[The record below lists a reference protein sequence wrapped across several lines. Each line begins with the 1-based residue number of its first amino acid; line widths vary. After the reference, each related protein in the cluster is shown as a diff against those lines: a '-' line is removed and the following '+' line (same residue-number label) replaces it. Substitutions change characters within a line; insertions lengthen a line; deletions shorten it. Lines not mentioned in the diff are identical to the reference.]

1 MPKVLSAVACNL
13 DANIL
18 AACLP
23 LLQESHI
30 EAIEWSFD
38 ALYKIKEVPDWFRE
52 LLTAFSDENRL
63 IGHGVFFSLFSGKW
77 LPEQEAWL
85 SHLKQTSTDF
95 NFDHITEHFGFMTG
109 KDFHHG
115 APLNIPYSAATLAI
129 GIDRLKRIYNA
140 CGRPV
145 GLENL
150 AFSYSLDE
158 VKRHGAFL
166 DQLLAPVNGF
176 IILDLHN
183 LYCQLHNFD
192 LAFEELITL
201 YPLDKVREI
210 HISGGSWDDVGDRTI
225 RRDTHDDGVPEEV
238 FRLLEMTMSQCPN
251 LKYVVLEQLGNGLAT
266 EASRLGFYN
275 DFLKMKA
282 IVDRFNYETEGN
294 LFSMKAIVEKSGHET
309 GDNLFSM
316 HEIAHRPN
324 HDTEGNPFHPLRPLS
339 TGPAVEDLHLYQQ
352 QLELSSILET
362 APSYTAAMQLL
373 QNSSLAHSDWR
384 IEQWE
389 PYMIETAVKI
399 ARKWKK

>member
-1 MPKVLSAVACNL
+1 MSKVLSAVACNL

-23 LLQESHI
+23 LMEESRV

-38 ALYKIKEVPDWFRE
+38 ALYKVKEVPSWFRE
-52 LLTAFSDENRL
+52 LLLAFSNENRL

-77 LPEQEAWL
+77 LPEQENWL
-85 SHLKQTSTDF
+85 KHLTQTAAEF
-95 NFDHITEHFGFMTG
+95 RFDHITEHFGFMTG

-115 APLNIPYSAATLAI
+115 APLNIPYNTATLNI
-129 GIDRLKRIYNA
+129 GRDRLKRIHAA

-150 AFSYSLDE
+150 AFSYSLEE

-166 DQLLAPVNGF
+166 EQLLEPVNGF

-192 LAFEELITL
+192 ITYDEMIQL
-201 YPLDKVREI
+201 YPLHRVREI
-210 HISGGSWDDVGDRTI
+210 HISGGSWEDSAANPDRSI
-225 RRDTHDDGVPEEV
+225 RRDTHDDTVPAEV
-238 FRLLEMTMSQCPN
+238 FRLLEMTLPRCPH
-251 LKYVVLEQLGNGLAT
+251 LKYVVMEQLGNGLSSD
-266 EASRLGFYN
+266 ESKRGFYD
-275 DFLKMKA
+275 DFIRMEE
-282 IVDRFNYETEGN
+282 IVRRHN
-294 LFSMKAIVEKSGHET
+294 HERT
-309 GDNLFSM
+309 DDVL
-316 HEIAHRPN
+316 
-324 HDTEGNPFHPLRPLS
+324 DPFLPLS
-339 TGPAVEDLHLYQQ
+339 PLALGAAVEDLALYHQ

-362 APSYTAAMQLL
+362 ASSYREAMQALPR
-373 QNSSLAHSDWR
+373 SSLAGSDWK

-399 ARKWKK
+399 AQKWKK